1 MSTRPKPAFQL
12 SVLIAALVG
21 LVSGGLVLLRDVA
34 RVEIGAE
41 NYSTAGTYNGRPSSG
56 MAISLAPGANALDTA
71 NLVKARMA
79 EFARFFPEGVDYVIP
94 GNDDAIRSIELIT
107 HLVADAVIEG
117 KAAEEQEAAQRDRDS
132 EAAEAAKTE
141 GGGGEAA

>member
-1 MSTRPKPAFQL
+1 MLAPEPFFEPRGTPFSEYHRIK
-12 SVLIAALVG
+12 ALVELG
-21 LVSGGLVLLRDVA
+21 YCIDLV
-34 RVEIGAE
+34 
-41 NYSTAGTYNGRPSSG
+41 TYP
-56 MAISLAPGANALDTA
+56 
-71 NLVKARMA
+71 
-79 EFARFFPEGVDYVIP
+79 IP